1 MRARVLCAS
10 FFFVLLLLLLLLVL
24 LLLLLLLLLE
34 QNEVF
39 FSRAVVDGSGTFDG
53 SHDGERT
60 AGETL
65 ETDAFGDVDGAS

>member
-1 MRARVLCAS
+1 MCTSL
-10 FFFVLLLLLLLLVL
+10 FFALLLLLLLLVL
-24 LLLLLLLLLE
+24 ILLLLLLLLE

-39 FSRAVVDGSGTFDG
+39 FSRAVVDGSGTCG